1 MNYSADILN
10 ILLQAPEGLS
20 VRKIVR
26 HVYNAHNTLFETVE
40 LEDVKRYVTQYL
52 ASRSKT
58 STSPIEHTGQRGVYR
73 LNPLSSESRELMLQF
88 QEEKEGDED
97 NSNNAEVDTSMD
109 MFSDFFK

>member
-1 MNYSADILN
+1 MDYSADILN
-10 ILLQAPEGLS
+10 ILVQAPEGLS

-26 HVYNAHNTLFETVE
+26 HVYNAHNSLFETVE

-58 STSPIEHTGQRGVYR
+58 RRSPIERTSERGVYR
-73 LNPLSSESRELMLQF
+73 LNPLSNECKELMLQF
-88 QEEKEGDED
+88 QEESDERDGIEGKQDID
-97 NSNNAEVDTSMD
+97 DSLD